1 MTRISSKM
9 TFFYKKAFPLFW
21 FGFLAVF
28 LATSLY
34 SGAFEESPLFLIV
47 PFVLAVFGF
56 LLFKK
61 LVWNLADEVFDGGD
75 FLLIKYRGYEER
87 VPFSNVMNVSAST
100 NMNPPRISL
109 RLIKPW
115 RFGPEVAFSP
125 KSPFTLN
132 PFAKSQVAEDL
143 ILRIYR
149 VRSNNAP

>member
-1 MTRISSKM
+1 M

-34 SGAFEESPLFLIV
+34 GEAFEESPLFLIV
-47 PFVLAVFGF
+47 PSVLAVFGF
-56 LLFKK
+56 FLFRK

-87 VPFSNVMNVSAST
+87 VPLSNVMNVSAST

-109 RLIKPW
+109 RLVKPW
-115 RFGPEVAFSP
+115 
-125 KSPFTLN
+125 KS
-132 PFAKSQVAEDL
+132 
-143 ILRIYR
+143 LRI
-149 VRSNNAP
+149 